1 MTVAINSECKGGLTI
16 DITGAA
22 SAAAAGLGS
31 LANPEG
37 VTLVITRAT
46 YVQLTAGLSTGA
58 ANLAIGIT
66 TAAAKATDILNDY
79 DCHTAQAVVNGCT
92 IQTTASTAM
101 TAPALWTPTTYLT
114 FTGSATTVGLSATL
128 YLEYIRATAP

>member
-1 MTVAINSECKGGLTI
+1 MAVAINTENKGGLTI
-16 DITGAA
+16 NVTGAA
-22 SAAAAGLGS
+22 STDSGGLGE

-46 YVQLTAGLSTGA
+46 WVQLTAGLSTGA
-58 ANLAIGIT
+58 ANLAIGIGA
-66 TAAAKATDILNDY
+66 TATKCTDILNDY

-101 TAPALWTPTTYLT
+101 TAPALWTPTTFLS
-114 FTGSATTVGLSATL
+114 FTGSASTVGLSGTL